1 MTSPSPDAL
10 ERSLGMAVYLSS
22 TPGIGGRL
30 RTRPEDFEV
39 EEVPLAFSPSAG
51 PGKYTVAR
59 VRARNWETNRLMQ
72 ELTRRL
78 GVGRN
83 DVFFAGTKDK
93 RAVTTQ
99 YVSLRAPEDAVKALD
114 IRDVDILETFRVD
127 RAPKI
132 GELAGNRFDIVVR
145 ALDVPPAE
153 ALARAQATISE
164 LREAGGFPNYYGVQR
179 FGVVRPVT
187 HVVGERILRSDLEGA
202 FDAYVAN
209 PIEGEQE
216 ENRAARTRYAKERDP
231 QAALGYYPGWMS
243 FERSMLAA
251 LAHGGTHA
259 DALRAVPR
267 NLLTMFVY
275 AYQSLLF
282 NRIVSRRLERGL
294 SLGVAVEGDLVCAA
308 DAEGRPDRDLFIPVT
323 AANLAKVNARLKAGK
338 AFLTGLVP
346 GSEPP
351 YASGAMGD
359 IEREVLD
366 EARITPGDFLAEK
379 LPESA
384 SRGTRRELL
393 APLGDV
399 ATALDAPDGVRL
411 RFFLPRGS
419 YATCLFREIMKADAR
434 AY

>member
-1 MTSPSPDAL
+1 
-10 ERSLGMAVYLSS
+10 MAYYLSS

-30 RTRPEDFEV
+30 RTLPEDFEV
-39 EEVPLAFSPSAG
+39 DEVPFAFSPSTG

-99 YVSLRAPEDAVKALD
+99 YVSLRAPEAAVKALD

-132 GELAGNRFDIVVR
+132 GELAGNRFGIVVR
-145 ALDVPPAE
+145 ALDASPE
-153 ALARAQATISE
+153 ESLARAESTLAE
-164 LREAGGFPNYYGVQR
+164 LRAARGFPNYYGVQR

-187 HVVGERILRSDLEGA
+187 HVVGERILRGDLEGA
-202 FDAYVAN
+202 VDAYVAD
-209 PIEGEQE
+209 PLDGEQE

-231 QAALGYYPGWMS
+231 QAALGYYPGHMS

-282 NRIVSRRLERGL
+282 NRILSRRLERGL
-294 SLGVAVEGDLVCAA
+294 LLSEAAEGDLVCAA
-308 DAEGRPDRDLFIPVT
+308 DAEGRPDRDTFIPVT
-323 AANLAKVNARLKAGK
+323 ATNLPKVNRRLAEGK

-351 YASGAMGD
+351 YAAGVMGEV
-359 IEREVLD
+359 EREILD
-366 EARITPGDFLAEK
+366 EAGITPDEFLAER

-393 APLGDV
+393 APLGEV
-399 ATALDAPDGVRL
+399 TAAIAAPDGVRL

-419 YATCLFREIMKADAR
+419 YATCLFREVMKTDAR